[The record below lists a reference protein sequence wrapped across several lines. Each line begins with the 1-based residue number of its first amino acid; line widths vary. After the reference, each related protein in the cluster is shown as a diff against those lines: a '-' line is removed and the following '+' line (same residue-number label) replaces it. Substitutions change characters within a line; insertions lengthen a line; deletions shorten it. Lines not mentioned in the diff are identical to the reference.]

1 MILLSILIPVYNA
14 ERYLV
19 RCLDSI
25 VKQHF
30 FSDSVEIIT
39 VNDGSTD
46 SSLSIL
52 NKYAEEYHNIQVISQ
67 ENKGIGFTR
76 NVLLRH
82 TSGKY
87 FWFIDAD
94 DYISKESLE
103 QIVNLLVRGKYDM
116 LLLSYYWGTEK
127 EGQYITYSGEYSS
140 GYDITKNGIYNN
152 SVWTRVYKTDII
164 KQDNLYFELF
174 QMGEDFDFIFK
185 TTPHVGLIKCIELPL
200 YNYIVNPNSAIT
212 EPSMNHKERSSEHSL
227 LCMQQNYMSLTI
239 YSSKEQTVLR
249 IALNG
254 FLFGY
259 LYSIYVVPFSL
270 RYKMKSLKRLKE
282 MGAIPISP
290 LPMMK
295 KRRWFCVFLT

>member
-164 KQDNLYFELF
+164 KQNNLYFELF

-185 TTPHVGLIKCIELPL
+185 TIPHVGLIKCIELPL
-200 YNYIVNPNSAIT
+200 YNYIVN
-212 EPSMNHKERSSEHSL
+212 
-227 LCMQQNYMSLTI
+227 
-239 YSSKEQTVLR
+239 
-249 IALNG
+249 
-254 FLFGY
+254 
-259 LYSIYVVPFSL
+259 
-270 RYKMKSLKRLKE
+270 
-282 MGAIPISP
+282 
-290 LPMMK
+290 
-295 KRRWFCVFLT
+295 